1 MIGGSLLNKVL
12 DKIKE
17 RIGVNTKL
25 LIKTNDK
32 SPDKISLNNVATLNS
47 SVIKDD
53 KKFYPQVFY
62 KKNQYHKHWWEIFKM
77 FMRKRWTSMKVS
89 RS

>member
-1 MIGGSLLNKVL
+1 MIGGYLLNIVL

-47 SVIKDD
+47 SVIKDQ
-53 KKFYPQVFY
+53 KKFYPQ
-62 KKNQYHKHWWEIFKM
+62 M
-77 FMRKRWTSMKVS
+77 F
-89 RS
+89 

>member
-53 KKFYPQVFY
+53 KNFYPQVFY
-62 KKNQYHKHWWEIFKM
+62 KKNQYHKH
-77 FMRKRWTSMKVS
+77 
-89 RS
+89 